1 MATPTLR
8 YFNIDDIKAYFDAN
22 VRHVLDEQNK
32 ALGAG
37 FKNGGWMDWEANLSM
52 LDEYYNLLEL
62 SGGNKMLALDELPK
76 RVKMAPNSGIDG
88 NFYQYAEMQW
98 LQAHG
103 LDGQYKNLNDYYRAH
118 YQEFRNQDASIF
130 QHGHNVE
137 SAHEVVAVPAQETAP
152 NAPTPKENGPYNVYW
167 KESYAESFNKP
178 TEQVLPILRDRY
190 NYHLDSIR
198 YSTIDAALPLNK
210 GVPTYVMMDLSMGGK
225 KGEGIHL
232 YRTENTLLLH
242 AHGSPNGTLQ
252 YHGKEFKVED
262 VIEFLEANG
271 KIDDSITDIY
281 TLSCFG
287 GNQTPFVSGQGR
299 KVRSSHNSNKPIVG
313 SPKTQIGQAQHLLLF
328 GIDEQGDFTPEF
340 KEFLAQNEGTMQY
353 LNANIQGDEVIYH
366 NIFDGL
372 TEYVEAKQVAEAD
385 VDVSPPP
392 TPAQDVMSLLEQYGA
407 YSDEFYQ
414 QQGMDPVQQ
423 RLAVRKLYEDRGKP
437 LPEQLKKYFPD
448 ASESQAVKPDVKLE
462 IDFIEPLHPVPSLN
476 ELYQQRIDERIHLYK
491 EQLMNELEQGTP
503 GVRDS
508 ARQLSHEDFVNAIR
522 GNLEEKPVVDAP
534 EAQKTVEADIPD
546 KPKVKAAKVADATQD
561 ATKTLPK
568 KQLGST
574 GKLAIGAVIAG
585 LVIGALLDDDDE
597 EESSQAAPK
606 RNMPRMTS
614 GNYYEIQAGANDAQI
629 AANISSYGYGRRVG
643 GFM

>member
-252 YHGKEFKVED
+252 YHGKELKVED

-328 GIDEQGDFTPEF
+328 SIDEQGDFTPEF

-392 TPAQDVMSLLEQYGA
+392 TPAQ
-407 YSDEFYQ
+407 
-414 QQGMDPVQQ
+414 
-423 RLAVRKLYEDRGKP
+423 
-437 LPEQLKKYFPD
+437 
-448 ASESQAVKPDVKLE
+448 
-462 IDFIEPLHPVPSLN
+462 
-476 ELYQQRIDERIHLYK
+476 
-491 EQLMNELEQGTP
+491 LEQGTP